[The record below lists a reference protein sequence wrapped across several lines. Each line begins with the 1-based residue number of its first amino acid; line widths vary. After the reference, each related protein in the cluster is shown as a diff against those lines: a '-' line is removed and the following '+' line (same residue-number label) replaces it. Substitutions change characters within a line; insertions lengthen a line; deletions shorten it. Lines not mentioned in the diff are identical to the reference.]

1 MLWLLYIMAVP
12 TFFLALCVLFKFN
25 FKYESKYFSIKV
37 EVK

>member
-1 MLWLLYIMAVP
+1 MLWLLYIVAVP
-12 TFFLALCVLFKFN
+12 TVLLALCVLFKLN